1 MVHVI
6 NPTLQSEFKIGR
18 SSEADLKVEDVSVSR
33 VHCLLK
39 INEKGFYLVDNL
51 SKFGTLI
58 LAAHDSVQLELG

>member
-6 NPTLQSEFKIGR
+6 NPTLQSEFKMGR
-18 SSEADLKVEDVSVSR
+18 GSEADLKVADISVSR

-39 INEKGFYLVDNL
+39 INEKGFYLEDNQ